1 MGYQESRG
9 RSNQFR
15 TCKGED
21 ASLGEMSQDRER
33 QILQFSGFFSSF
45 LSPLFEQS
53 MEPAQ

>member
-1 MGYQESRG
+1 MRHQESRG

-21 ASLGEMSQDRER
+21 ASLGEKSQDRER